1 MGQAVCCG
9 RQQVNSSIPV
19 RFTAKPEVQPTKT
32 SKVDEPEMTKSFIE
46 EQELESS
53 NYLSGIDNLGNSCYM
68 SAALQCLIQTQE
80 ILQFIMTGRFQ
91 GDLSKNTKDSTK
103 RSKQVLTELI
113 RLVSKV
119 RSQNVVRPTNFKAAV
134 DKANDLVEFCN

>member
-1 MGQAVCCG
+1 MGQAVCCSK
-9 RQQVNSSIPV
+9 QQVNSSTPA
-19 RFTAKPEVQPTKT
+19 RFVTKPEPDSNKN
-32 SKVDEPEMTKSFIE
+32 SKAEEPEMTKSFVE
-46 EQELESS
+46 EHELESS

-119 RSQNVVRPTNFKAAV
+119 RTQKVVRPSSFKAAV
-134 DKANDLVEFCN
+134 EKANDLVGFCN